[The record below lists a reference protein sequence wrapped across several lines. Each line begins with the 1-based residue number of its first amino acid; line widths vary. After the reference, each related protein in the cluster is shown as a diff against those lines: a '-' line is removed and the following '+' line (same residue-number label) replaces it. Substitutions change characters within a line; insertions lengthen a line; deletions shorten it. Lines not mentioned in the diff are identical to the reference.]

1 MKRQLSGL
9 NLLVAVMVELV
20 VRAQG
25 RQSPHPHAVGE
36 KDLGCSINPSRALQQ
51 LLPLRGDVVDQAVN
65 RSFQCESPTEKDDH
79 DEVGE
84 EGGEPDDLPRAVQT
98 FGDDAVDTEPG

>member
-1 MKRQLSGL
+1 MEQGQLDRKTF
-9 NLLVAVMVELV
+9 M
-20 VRAQG
+20 
-25 RQSPHPHAVGE
+25 GE
-36 KDLGCSINPSRALQQ
+36 IKTFTE
-51 LLPLRGDVVDQAVN
+51 DVVTKARSHYEEAVN